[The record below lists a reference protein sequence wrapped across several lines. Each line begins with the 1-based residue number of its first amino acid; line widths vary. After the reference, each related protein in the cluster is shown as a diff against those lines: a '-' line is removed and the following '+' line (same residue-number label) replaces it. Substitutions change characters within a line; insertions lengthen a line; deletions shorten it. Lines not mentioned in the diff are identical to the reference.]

1 MEGESFLIWERTL
14 ESGLLRAPF
23 YGHSLSNAQ
32 LVLCHSISAL
42 KFQDVVM
49 VVIFTHFADGDGV
62 GCHTLLQGI
71 FPAQGSNSGLPHCRK
86 ILYHLRHQGSPT
98 YNEIVLNL
106 KNGNPTT

>member
-14 ESGLLRAPF
+14 ESGLLQAPF

-49 VVIFTHFADGDGV
+49 VVICTHFADGDGV
-62 GCHTLLQGI
+62 GCHTL
-71 FPAQGSNSGLPHCRK
+71 FRGSSQPK
-86 ILYHLRHQGSPT
+86 DPT
-98 YNEIVLNL
+98 RLSCTA
-106 KNGNPTT
+106 GGFFTA